1 MQNKF
6 LYRIFFITLPLIGS
20 MSLGSCK
27 KYFLDAQPT
36 QSISDKAVIVDS
48 STSLS
53 ALLGVY
59 DGLQSSNYYGGD
71 GYAAAAFLSA
81 GDGLWVGT
89 LNYYNTF
96 ITHTYRAD
104 NTLLN
109 NVWNDIYK
117 TVNRANQVIDK
128 VSGLDAK
135 LISSTARNQYTG
147 EAYFIRALTFFDL
160 ARAWGNIT
168 LVTKPTSSAVD
179 VKGIKQSNQQQVYT
193 QVLADLGKADS
204 LLTNTLNRNRVTKR
218 TVAAFLARVHL
229 YRSEWEQAEAS
240 ATLIIQDPG
249 YQLIDWT
256 TFINNKASQ
265 ESIFELQFTTAD
277 PSAHYG
283 AWSSVSYRNQFCP
296 SPALYNLEQDPNTG
310 GDRKLMIKNISTPA
324 ITNYFVQQLY
334 WRTNG
339 DNPTYIFRLAE
350 QYLIR
355 AEAAA
360 HLGNTT
366 AALADLNI
374 VRARAGL
381 SPSTAS
387 AQDDVL
393 SAIMHER
400 QTELFCEWGS
410 RWLDLKRT
418 GTANAVLGTLKPGWK
433 ATDVLYPVPNPQL
446 QVDNLLTQN
455 PGYN

>member
-1 MQNKF
+1 MKIKNS
-6 LYRIFFITLPLIGS
+6 YRSLLTSLSFILLFAF
-20 MSLGSCK
+20 GSCK

-36 QSISDKAVIVDS
+36 QSISDQAVIVDS
-48 STSLS
+48 STALS

-135 LISSTARNQYTG
+135 SISATARNQYVG

-168 LVTKPTSSAVD
+168 LVLKPTSSAAD

-193 QVLADLGKADS
+193 QVLADLAKADS
-204 LLTNTLNRNRVTKR
+204 LLSNTLNRNRITKK
-218 TVAAFLARVHL
+218 TVAAFQARVYL
-229 YRSEWEQAEAS
+229 YRNDWEQAETAATRIILDAS
-240 ATLIIQDPG
+240 

-256 TFINNKASQ
+256 TFINNKATQ
-265 ESIFELQFTTAD
+265 ESIFELQFTTSD

-283 AWSSVSYRNQFCP
+283 SWSSASYRNQYCP
-296 SPALYNLEQDPNTG
+296 SPVLYNLEQDPATG
-310 GDRKLMIKNISTPA
+310 GDRKLLIKNISTPA

-355 AEAAA
+355 AEARAKKA
-360 HLGNTT
+360 TPDLTG
-366 AALADLNI
+366 ALADLNAVR
-374 VRARAGL
+374 VRAKL
-381 SPSTAS
+381 SPATFTQQADIL
-387 AQDDVL
+387 Q
-393 SAIMHER
+393 AIEDER
-400 QTELFCEWGS
+400 RAEFALEPH
-410 RWLDLKRT
+410 RWFDLVRT
-418 GTANAVLGTLKPGWK
+418 GRVGAVLGV
-433 ATDVLYPVPNPQL
+433 TDQTNWIFPIPFNDIQANPDL
-446 QVDNLLTQN
+446 VQN
-455 PGYN
+455 PSY

>member
-6 LYRIFFITLPLIGS
+6 LYRIFFFALSLITSL
-20 MSLGSCK
+20 SLGSCK
-27 KYFLDAQPT
+27 KYFLDVQPT
-36 QSISDKAVIVDS
+36 QSISDQAVIVDS

-109 NVWNDIYK
+109 NVWDDIYK

-128 VSGLDAK
+128 VSGLDPK
-135 LISSTARNQYTG
+135 LISSTARNQYVG
-147 EAYFIRALTFFDL
+147 EASFIRALAFFDL

-168 LVTKPTSSAVD
+168 IVTKPTSSAAD

-204 LLTNTLNRNRVTKR
+204 LLTNTLNRNRVTKK

-229 YRSEWEQAEAS
+229 YRGEWEQAETY
-240 ATLIIQDPG
+240 ATRIIQDPS

-256 TFINNKASQ
+256 TFINNKATQ
-265 ESIFELQFTTAD
+265 ESIFELQFTTSD

-283 AWSSVSYRNQFCP
+283 SWSSVSYRNQYCP
-296 SPALYNLEQDPNTG
+296 SPVLYNLEQDPATG
-310 GDRKLMIKNISTPA
+310 GDRKLLIKNISTPA

-355 AEAAA
+355 AEARVKKATPD
-360 HLGNTT
+360 LPG
-366 AALADLNI
+366 ALADLNAVR
-374 VRARAGL
+374 VRARL
-381 SPSTAS
+381 SPATFTQAVDII
-387 AQDDVL
+387 Q
-393 SAIMHER
+393 AIEDER
-400 QTELFCEWGS
+400 RAEFALEPH
-410 RWLDLKRT
+410 RWFDLVRT
-418 GTANAVLGTLKPGWK
+418 GRVGAVLGV
-433 ATDVLYPVPNPQL
+433 TDQTKWIFPIPFNDIQANPDL
-446 QVDNLLTQN
+446 VQN
-455 PGYN
+455 PLY

>member
-1 MQNKF
+1 MIMRNRTLNK
-6 LYRIFFITLPLIGS
+6 L
-20 MSLGSCK
+20 SLAALSLVTIMTFGSCK

-36 QSISDKAVIVDS
+36 QSISDQAVIVDS

-96 ITHTYRAD
+96 ITHTYRSD
-104 NTLLN
+104 NTLLS

-128 VSGLDAK
+128 VSRLDAR
-135 LISSTARNQYTG
+135 LISTAARNQYVG

-168 LVTKPTSSAVD
+168 IIQKPTTSPAD
-179 VKGIKQSNQQQVYT
+179 VKGIKQSTQQQTYA
-193 QVLADLGKADS
+193 QVLADLTKADS
-204 LLTNTLNRNRVTKR
+204 LLPNTVNRNRVTKK
-218 TVAAFLARVHL
+218 TVGAFLARL
-229 YRSEWEQAEAS
+229 YLYTGQWELAEAA
-240 ATLIIQDPG
+240 ATRAIADPN
-249 YQLIDWT
+249 YKLIDWN
-256 TFINNKASQ
+256 TFINNKATQ

-283 AWSSVSYRNQFCP
+283 SWSSVNYRNQYCP
-296 SPALYNLEQDPNTG
+296 SATLYNLEQDPATG
-310 GDRKLMIKNISTPA
+310 GDRKALIRNISTPA

-334 WRTNG
+334 WRANG

-355 AEAAA
+355 AEARAKKA
-360 HLGNTT
+360 SPDLIG
-366 AALADLNI
+366 ALADLNAVR
-374 VRARAGL
+374 VRANVAPAAFTQQADIIQAIENERRVEFALEPHRWFDLVRTGRAG
-381 SPSTAS
+381 T
-387 AQDDVL
+387 
-393 SAIMHER
+393 
-400 QTELFCEWGS
+400 
-410 RWLDLKRT
+410 
-418 GTANAVLGTLKPGWK
+418 VLGV
-433 ATDVLYPVPNPQL
+433 TDQNKWIFPIPFNDIQANP
-446 QVDNLLTQN
+446 DLTQN
-455 PGYN
+455 LSY

>member
-1 MQNKF
+1 MQNNQPFPKF
-6 LYRIFFITLPLIGS
+6 HRSLVASLTLITLL
-20 MSLGSCK
+20 SLGSCK

-36 QSISDKAVIVDS
+36 QSISDQAVIVDS

-109 NVWNDIYK
+109 NVWDDIYK

-128 VSGLDAK
+128 VSGLDPK
-135 LISSTARNQYTG
+135 VISSSARNQYVG

-168 LVTKPTSSAVD
+168 LVLKPTSSPSD

-193 QVLADLGKADS
+193 QVLSDLVKADS
-204 LLTNTLNRNRVTKR
+204 LLTNTLNRNRVTKK
-218 TVAAFLARVHL
+218 TVAAFAARVHL
-229 YRSEWEQAEAS
+229 YRSEWELAEAF
-240 ATLIIQDPG
+240 ATSIIQDPS

-256 TFINNKASQ
+256 TFINNKATA
-265 ESIFELQFTTAD
+265 ESIFELQFTTSD

-283 AWSSVSYRNQFCP
+283 SWSSTSYRNQYCP
-296 SPALYNLEQDPNTG
+296 SPTLYNLEQDPATG
-310 GDRKLMIKNISTPA
+310 GDRKLLIKNISTPA

-355 AEAAA
+355 AEARAKK
-360 HLGNTT
+360 TT
-366 AALADLNI
+366 PDLTGALADLNAVR
-374 VRARAGL
+374 VRAKLAPATFTQQADIIQAIEDERRVEFALEPHRWFDLVRTGRVG
-381 SPSTAS
+381 
-387 AQDDVL
+387 DVL
-393 SAIMHER
+393 GVTD
-400 QTELFCEWGS
+400 QTKWIFPIPFNDIQANP
-410 RWLDLKRT
+410 DL
-418 GTANAVLGTLKPGWK
+418 V
-433 ATDVLYPVPNPQL
+433 
-446 QVDNLLTQN
+446 QN
-455 PGYN
+455 PLY